1 VWPKDLVGQ
10 ISAVRALLA
19 TSAKPMK
26 AVDVAGAF
34 SKAKVEKVTEL
45 LAALEAL
52 GQARKLDGD
61 RFAA

>member
-1 VWPKDLVGQ
+1 MTP
-10 ISAVRALLA
+10 
-19 TSAKPMK
+19 TE
-26 AVDVAGAF
+26 VASSFKGARI
-34 SKAKVEKVTEL
+34 EKVADL